1 LAAGRSLRKSVVP
14 SGNYRMISSE
24 NGSPKWEIGGLLSTC
39 AWALK
44 TAWTT
49 NARLIVGLGCIVILR
64 GIIPAGLALVARGLI
79 NAAVQISRSST
90 EDLQPLLSW
99 LLLGF
104 VLALVEGLTPLAN
117 KLFQQRLSDDINL
130 TVTSDVLRHSA
141 ALDLASLEDPRLQDT
156 IDRAQQSTAG
166 AFSTLIT
173 DLESACAETVQVV
186 FTVAILM
193 YLEPLVLVVVCP
205 FALPYLFFRW
215 RTAKRRYSEETL
227 WTTKRRWT
235 RYFVSHLTGQKT
247 AADTKLLGLGPLFL
261 EKFRA
266 FMTQFRD
273 RDRTRYWRDFA
284 GSSLFTVL
292 TTGGFYLLFAR
303 VALQVVRGALTVG
316 DIALYAGVA
325 SKLRSTLERLIF
337 AVSSVTEQALHL
349 ANLRA
354 FLQIFPRMTN
364 DGALTPPK
372 GRGEVEL
379 IDVSFTYPGSSTPA
393 LSGISFHIKPGEVV
407 ALVGENGAGK
417 TTLVKLIARLYD
429 PDQGC
434 VRFDGIDVRKWSLDH
449 LHSSVAFLSQGFARY
464 EATAAENIA
473 YGDWQ
478 RMLGHPDRI
487 HGVALSAGVHDLI
500 QAMPLGY
507 ETMLGRMFGEYDLS
521 GGQWQKLAVARAIA
535 RDASLLI
542 LDEPTTHLDAR
553 AEYELFCHFRDLAR
567 GRTTILVSHRFTT
580 LGLADRIVVMDHGRI
595 VEIGTHDE
603 LLARAG
609 AYASLYELHCTQMSP
624 STRG

>member
-1 LAAGRSLRKSVVP
+1 
-14 SGNYRMISSE
+14 
-24 NGSPKWEIGGLLSTC
+24 
-39 AWALK
+39 
-44 TAWTT
+44 
-49 NARLIVGLGCIVILR
+49 
-64 GIIPAGLALVARGLI
+64 
-79 NAAVQISRSST
+79 
-90 EDLQPLLSW
+90 
-99 LLLGF
+99 
-104 VLALVEGLTPLAN
+104 
-117 KLFQQRLSDDINL
+117 
-130 TVTSDVLRHSA
+130 
-141 ALDLASLEDPRLQDT
+141 
-156 IDRAQQSTAG
+156 
-166 AFSTLIT
+166 
-173 DLESACAETVQVV
+173 
-186 FTVAILM
+186 
-193 YLEPLVLVVVCP
+193 
-205 FALPYLFFRW
+205 
-215 RTAKRRYSEETL
+215 
-227 WTTKRRWT
+227 
-235 RYFVSHLTGQKT
+235 
-247 AADTKLLGLGPLFL
+247 
-261 EKFRA
+261 
-266 FMTQFRD
+266 
-273 RDRTRYWRDFA
+273 
-284 GSSLFTVL
+284 
-292 TTGGFYLLFAR
+292 
-303 VALQVVRGALTVG
+303 
-316 DIALYAGVA
+316 
-325 SKLRSTLERLIF
+325 LERLIF